1 VIYLYGVVPAD
12 APAPPAGLTG
22 VEDGAVRLVPAGE
35 LAGVV
40 GEVPE
45 AEYAEAALGARLADL
60 AWVGPRAAAHERVL
74 TWFSDR
80 CPVVPLAL
88 FSLHAD
94 EDRVRARLAERR
106 ERLAGLLERLHGR
119 GEWVVRLWHDPDAP
133 EDAADAAS
141 PALQALAAEVEA
153 AAPGRRF
160 LLEKKRAALRT
171 EERRRLRREA
181 AGSAYRA
188 LAEAADAAVS
198 LPPPGEAAAAGRRG
212 ALHAAFLVP
221 HAAFDAFRERV
232 EAVDAGSAA
241 AGLRLELTG
250 PWPPYHFARFDAD

>member
-12 APAPPAGLTG
+12 APAPPAALTG
-22 VEDGAVRLVPAGE
+22 VEEGTVRLLAAGP

-40 GEVPE
+40 GDVP
-45 AEYAEAALGARLADL
+45 ADGYGEAALGARLTDL

-74 TWFSDR
+74 TWFSDHG
-80 CPVVPLAL
+80 PVVPLAL
-88 FSLHAD
+88 FSLHAN

-106 ERLAGLLERLHGR
+106 ERLTGLLERLRGR

-133 EDAADAAS
+133 DDAIDSAS
-141 PALQALAAEVEA
+141 PALRALAAEAGA
-153 AAPGRRF
+153 ASPGRRF
-160 LLEKKRAALRT
+160 LLEKKRATLRA

-181 AGSAYRA
+181 AGSTYRG

-221 HAAFDAFRERV
+221 HAAFDGFRERV
-232 EAVDAGSAA
+232 EAAAAGSAA
-241 AGLRLELTG
+241 AGLRLEVTG